1 MNWLD
6 IALLA
11 LVAAWLIYALLRRKK
26 HGCCGG
32 CSGCCEAC
40 TARCKKAQK

>member
-6 IALLA
+6 ITLLA
-11 LVAAWLIYALLRRKK
+11 LVAAWLIFALLRRKK

-32 CSGCCEAC
+32 CSGCCETCA
-40 TARCKKAQK
+40 AQCKKAQK

>member
-1 MNWLD
+1 MSWLD

-26 HGCCGG
+26 HGCCGS

-40 TARCKKAQK
+40 TARCKRAQK

>member
-32 CSGCCEAC
+32 CSGYCETC
-40 TARCKKAQK
+40 TVQCKKAQK